1 MLVFFFAPATNSQ
14 STNLKGLIAHN
25 FTFSKPCKWLMNN
38 TWLAAM
44 TLVEMVEATRK

>member
-1 MLVFFFAPATNSQ
+1 MLVFFAPAANSQ
-14 STNLKGLIAHN
+14 STSMKGLIAHN
-25 FTFSKPCKWLMNN
+25 FTFSKPSKWLMNN